1 MGTREWD
8 AQSYDSISAPQQEW
22 GAAVLERLTLRGDET
37 VLDAGAGTG
46 RVSAMVLERI
56 PRGRLIAVDG
66 SRAMA
71 ELARARLPTERVTV
85 IHSDLLTLEL
95 PEPVDAVISTATFH
109 WIFDHETLF
118 ERLRAVLR
126 PGGQF
131 VAQCGGRG
139 NIDHVRTI
147 AAEVCARPAFAEHLA
162 ELPAIWHYASAED
175 TRELLQRAGFDVS
188 ACWLAAA
195 PTTPPSPREFLRTV
209 IFAPY
214 LERLP
219 PGLHER
225 FLDETLAELGEPV
238 VLDYVRLNWDAV
250 AV

>member
-1 MGTREWD
+1 MATREWD
-8 AQSYDSISAPQQEW
+8 AHSYDSISAPQQEW
-22 GAAVLERLTLRGDET
+22 GAAVLERLMLRGDET

-46 RVSAMVLERI
+46 RVSEMVLERI

-66 SRAMA
+66 SHAMA
-71 ELARARLPTERVTV
+71 ELARARLPRERVTV
-85 IHSDLLTLEL
+85 IHSDLLALEL

-139 NIDHVRTI
+139 NIDRVRAI
-147 AAEVCARPAFAEHLA
+147 AAEVSARPAFAEQLA
-162 ELPAIWHYASAED
+162 ELPAIWHYASAEE
-175 TRELLQRAGFDVS
+175 TRERLERAGFAVS
-188 ACWLAAA
+188 ACWIAAM
-195 PTTPPSPREFLRTV
+195 PTTPPRPREFLRTV
-209 IFAPY
+209 VFAPY
-214 LERLP
+214 LEHLP
-219 PGLHER
+219 SGLHER
-225 FLDETLAELGEPV
+225 FLDETLAGLGDPV
-238 VLDYVRLNWDAV
+238 VLDYQRLNWDAI